1 MCVAV
6 DGAFGYFEFMLDD
19 PGVAPLEEGFFDGV
33 AVGVVADVAASVV
46 AREVDFSLGFRLG
59 LWSRS
64 GGADGELFEGWNW
77 AGFSFGAFSWFGL
90 GSWGRG
96 FLV

>member
-19 PGVAPLEEGFFDGV
+19 PDVAPLEEGFFDGV
-33 AVGVVADVAASVV
+33 AVGMVADGAASFVV
-46 AREVDFSLGFRLG
+46 GEVDFSLGFGLG
-59 LWSRS
+59 LRARG
-64 GGADGELFEGWNW
+64 GGADGKLFECGDW
-77 AGFSFGAFSWFGL
+77 AGFSFWAFSWVGL
-90 GSWGRG
+90 CG